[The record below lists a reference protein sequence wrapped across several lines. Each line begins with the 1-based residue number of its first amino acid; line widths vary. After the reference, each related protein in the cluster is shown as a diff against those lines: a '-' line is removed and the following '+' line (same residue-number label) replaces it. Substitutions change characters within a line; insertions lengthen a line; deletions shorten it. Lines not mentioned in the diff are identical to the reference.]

1 MPFDSKGPI
10 KKKSLKFDNQNST
23 VPTPKP
29 SQSENF
35 KEQAKAAHSKNED
48 YKQRS
53 LELTSKFKA
62 MIEDSILPDLKSP
75 LTKGIESETM
85 TKLIALA
92 SEMNDDVNEPREGIG
107 GIVLSY
113 LLMKMMLN
121 QRDTINILRYK
132 VDKLERGSLK
142 LEHELKA
149 LSDPKKDK

>member
-23 VPTPKP
+23 VPVPKL
-29 SQSENF
+29 SQAAIFE
-35 KEQAKAAHSKNED
+35 EQAKKAYSTSEEF
-48 YKQRS
+48 KQRS
-53 LELTSKFKA
+53 LDLTSKFKL
-62 MIEDSILPDLKSP
+62 MIEDKILPDLKSP

-85 TKLIALA
+85 SKLLA
-92 SEMNDDVNEPREGIG
+92 FAIDLNEDVNEREGMG
-107 GIVLSY
+107 SSVLAFLALKM
-113 LLMKMMLN
+113 LLV
-121 QRDTINILRYK
+121 QRDTINILQYK